1 MVETLVPRSIPRL
14 RIAGV
19 GALAFL
25 AAATVLLWACYGTAV
40 FLETIRAGF
49 VACFG

>member
-1 MVETLVPRSIPRL
+1 VGAL

-19 GALAFL
+19 AVGLIALGGIAWLWSTYGA
-25 AAATVLLWACYGTAV
+25 AV